1 MSQPCYSKNSN
12 LQNQLHNS
20 ESNQLGKS
28 NFAFLKALLLVLC
41 LTSYAARLQAQKNME
56 DVIYLKNGSKI
67 NGIIMQLIP
76 DSTVRIKQ
84 TDGSV
89 WVFPM
94 KEVDMI
100 DKEIKNKYKANIADA
115 KGYRFGIDAGILIGA
130 GDNQNNAPLSIQ
142 MLHSYHLNTYNSI
155 GLGAGLEFFH
165 TPRVPLFADVR
176 HYFNRHYY
184 APFFFLQGG
193 GSFPLGSGEID
204 NSGYN
209 YKGKTGFM
217 VNSGVG
223 FLFPMNEKSAL
234 SISISYRYQN
244 LQFARDNS
252 MLPDYTRIEKMNRLN
267 LRIGLILH

>member
-115 KGYRFGIDAGILIGA
+115 KGYRFGIDAGIRLVSGPDSNSFILPGFHCLPMSA
-130 GDNQNNAPLSIQ
+130 IILTAIIMHPFSFFRAAD
-142 MLHSYHLNTYNSI
+142 HSHWD
-155 GLGAGLEFFH
+155 
-165 TPRVPLFADVR
+165 RV
-176 HYFNRHYY
+176 
-184 APFFFLQGG
+184 
-193 GSFPLGSGEID
+193 
-204 NSGYN
+204 
-209 YKGKTGFM
+209 K
-217 VNSGVG
+217 
-223 FLFPMNEKSAL
+223 
-234 SISISYRYQN
+234 
-244 LQFARDNS
+244 
-252 MLPDYTRIEKMNRLN
+252 
-267 LRIGLILH
+267 